1 MIRRNQIV
9 NLDDA
14 LDYILNRNT
23 SQFES
28 SDNLYSYEKEN
39 TDFDN
44 TEPPPIIEINNKMR
58 IVQRQIYG
66 NTPEHSVCN
75 KKPKVYKWVN
85 KPFESIFNKFG
96 TAVLMPPTKEV
107 TATPYFLE
115 FIVAAMIE
123 NIYTQTTL
131 YYLKKLEIVAIS

>member
-9 NLDDA
+9 NLDDV

-44 TEPPPIIEINNKMR
+44 TEPPPIIEINNKMK
-58 IVQRQIYG
+58 IMQRQIYDVH
-66 NTPEHSVCN
+66 NHMEIHQSILYVIKN
-75 KKPKVYKWVN
+75 PK
-85 KPFESIFNKFG
+85 
-96 TAVLMPPTKEV
+96 
-107 TATPYFLE
+107 
-115 FIVAAMIE
+115 FI
-123 NIYTQTTL
+123 NG
-131 YYLKKLEIVAIS
+131 

>member
-58 IVQRQIYG
+58 IVQTQIYDVH
-66 NTPEHSVCN
+66 NYMEIHQ
-75 KKPKVYKWVN
+75 
-85 KPFESIFNKFG
+85 SILYVIKNQKFING
-96 TAVLMPPTKEV
+96 
-107 TATPYFLE
+107 
-115 FIVAAMIE
+115 
-123 NIYTQTTL
+123 
-131 YYLKKLEIVAIS
+131 

>member
-58 IVQRQIYG
+58 IVQRQIYDVH
-66 NTPEHSVCN
+66 NYMEIHQNILYVIKN
-75 KKPKVYKWVN
+75 Q
-85 KPFESIFNKFG
+85 KFING
-96 TAVLMPPTKEV
+96 
-107 TATPYFLE
+107 
-115 FIVAAMIE
+115 
-123 NIYTQTTL
+123 
-131 YYLKKLEIVAIS
+131 